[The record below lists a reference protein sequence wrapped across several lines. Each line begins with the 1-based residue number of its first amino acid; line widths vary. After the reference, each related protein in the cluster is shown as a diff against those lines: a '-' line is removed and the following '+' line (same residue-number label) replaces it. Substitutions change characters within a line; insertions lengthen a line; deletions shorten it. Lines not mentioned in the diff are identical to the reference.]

1 MILPSRRSMPLVPGA
16 GAARRSITS
25 LLLLG
30 VILLALPALS
40 AAQQSCLPDGDV
52 NQDGRITAADALLAF
67 RQASQAADPPLS
79 ACEQVIADVHPVPSA
94 ADGML
99 TAADALCIFRK
110 VLGLASCLDATAGR
124 PVAEAISFQVDPAT
138 PYVQYL
144 LMGTDPDGD
153 TLTYELL
160 DDAVGT
166 GYAKAVVGP
175 RSGILYLTVD
185 AGFGGEILLQYR
197 VTDGRLFSEP
207 AAIEILVEVI
217 TGDQGYG
224 SLPIPPEE
232 YAMLASADRA
242 ESSVTLPSEMD
253 LSPFF
258 PLPGSQ
264 GEQASCVGWAT
275 AYALKSYQERL
286 EMGWEF
292 TPNHLF
298 SPAFIYNQL
307 NGGQDRGARIDLAL
321 QLIVTQGAATL
332 ASMPYDVDDFRS
344 QPSASARQEAAG
356 FRAAASTRINSS
368 RDVRAYLAART
379 PVVAHLEICENF
391 DDLQGSN
398 AVYNSFVGACEGHA
412 VTFTGYDDNLFG
424 GAFRV
429 LNSWG
434 QDWGD
439 EGYFWLPYDFFRD
452 AVDHAFILTDADN
465 SATSLPVADLPPPPG
480 VLPNLQVRDWNATFD
495 PRPRGKGSLQYTVV
509 NTGPG
514 VVPSGVDVNL
524 MLSEDQTFNS
534 NDYYVVWE
542 TIDTEL
548 GPGDTVFRDEENPL
562 AFSFPDGLPG
572 GTYWMAVWVD
582 DFNFVAEDAED
593 DNVSIAESRT
603 TFENALP
610 DLFVRNWYAEWN
622 EGHGDG
628 SLTYRV
634 DNIGNS
640 AAHHEDWDVNLVL
653 SPDEAIGDG
662 NEIYLFFEASDHALE
677 PESYVYRDES
687 NPASFNIYQDI
698 FGDAV
703 PDGTYYMALWVDDLG
718 KVEESNELNN
728 YSLGG
733 DEIRIS
739 GPPSQLVAAA
749 GNRQPP
755 PAGAATD
762 VQQEALHLPERRAP
776 NRLYN
781 GLELPAHRVLVR
793 EVRIGRTPQ
802 GGTSLSLPAHGGSSE
817 APRSA
822 PLLATDSGEE
832 FPAHAQQQQ
841 SADSIIFPVAEAVPM
856 PKNSLGNQGGK

>member
-1 MILPSRRSMPLVPGA
+1 MIRQSRRSLPFVLGE

-30 VILLALPALS
+30 LILLALPALS
-40 AAQQSCLPDGDV
+40 AAQQACLPDGDV

-67 RQASQAADPPLS
+67 RQALQAADPPLS
-79 ACEQVIADVHPVPSA
+79 ACEQVIADVHPVPTA
-94 ADGML
+94 ADGNL

-110 VLGLASCLDATAGR
+110 ALGLASCLDATAGR
-124 PVAEAISFQVDPAT
+124 PVAEAVSFQVDPAT
-138 PYVQYL
+138 PYIEYL
-144 LMGTDPDGD
+144 LVGTDPDGD
-153 TLTYELL
+153 PLTYELL
-160 DDAVGT
+160 DDPVGT

-185 AGFGGEILLQYR
+185 AGFAGEILLQYR
-197 VTDGRLFSEP
+197 VTDGRLFSAP
-207 AAIEILVEVI
+207 AAIQILVEVI
-217 TGDQGYG
+217 AGDQGYG

-232 YAMLASADRA
+232 YALLASADRA
-242 ESSVTLPSEMD
+242 GSSVALPPQMD
-253 LSPFF
+253 LSPYF
-258 PLPGSQ
+258 PLPGNQ
-264 GEQASCVGWAT
+264 GEQSSCVGWAT

-286 EMGWEF
+286 EMGWAF
-292 TPNHLF
+292 TQNHIF

-307 NGGQDRGARIDLAL
+307 NGGQDRGSRIDLAL
-321 QLIVTQGAATL
+321 ELIVAQGAATL

-368 RDVRAYLAART
+368 RDVKAYLAART

-391 DDLQGSN
+391 DDLQGPN
-398 AVYNSFVGACEGHA
+398 AVYNSFVGTCEGHA
-412 VTFTGYDDNLFG
+412 VTFTGYDDSLFG

-439 EGYFWLPYDFFRD
+439 EGYFWLPYRFFRH
-452 AVDHAFILTDADN
+452 AVDHAFILVDADN
-465 SATSLPVADLPPPPG
+465 SAPSFPVVDLPPPPG

-495 PRPRGKGSLQYTVV
+495 PRPRGKGVLHYTVV

-514 VVPSGVDVNL
+514 VAPGGADVNL
-524 MLSEDQTFNS
+524 MLSEDRTFNS

-542 TIDTEL
+542 TIESEL
-548 GPGDTVFRDEENPL
+548 GPGDNAFRDEDNPL

-582 DFNFVAEDAED
+582 DFNFVEEAAED

-610 DLFVRNWYAEWN
+610 DLFVRNWYAEWD
-622 EGHGDG
+622 GHGDG

-640 AAHHEDWDVNLVL
+640 PAHHGDWDVNLVL
-653 SPDEAIGDG
+653 SPDEVIGDG

-687 NPASFNIYQDI
+687 SPASFNIRRDI
-698 FGDAV
+698 FGESV
-703 PDGTYYMALWVDDLG
+703 PAGTYYMALWVDDLG
-718 KVEESNELNN
+718 NVEESNELNN

-739 GPPSQLVAAA
+739 GSPSQLVAAE
-749 GNRQPP
+749 GNRESPSADP
-755 PAGAATD
+755 RTP
-762 VQQEALHLPERRAP
+762 VQQRDLYLPERRVL

-781 GLELPAHRVLVR
+781 GLVLPERRVLVR
-793 EVRIGRTPQ
+793 EVHIERTPQ
-802 GGTSLSLPAHGGSSE
+802 GGMSLSLPADGDSSD

-832 FPAHAQQQQ
+832 FPAHAQHQQ
-841 SADSIIFPVAEAVPM
+841 SADSIIFPVAEAFPM
-856 PKNSLGNQGGK
+856 PKNSPGSQGGK